1 MPMNQTFYS
10 TVTFYLPTIVLVFP
24 KNRPPSPVCRQ
35 AVWQAAYSQ
44 LSQKLV
50 DSYDFLFKT
59 DREPRIICEGRYL
72 GEENGKAR

>member
-1 MPMNQTFYS
+1 MPMNQTLYLMA
-10 TVTFYLPTIVLVFP
+10 TFYLPTIAIVFP

-50 DSYDFLFKT
+50 EFILFS
-59 DREPRIICEGRYL
+59 L
-72 GEENGKAR
+72 

>member
-1 MPMNQTFYS
+1 MV
-10 TVTFYLPTIVLVFP
+10 TVY
-24 KNRPPSPVCRQ
+24 RQ

-72 GEENGKAR
+72 GEENGNAR

>member
-1 MPMNQTFYS
+1 MPTNQTLYS
-10 TVTFYLPTIVLVFP
+10 MVTVY
-24 KNRPPSPVCRQ
+24 RQ

-59 DREPRIICEGRYL
+59 DREPRIICEWRYL